1 MDSVWVKRGKVR
13 QLCQV
18 VCMWGSAKKSAMT
31 TLIFDAGEGFVNHL
45 LDFFGLSLQAHLE

>member
-1 MDSVWVKRGKVR
+1 
-13 QLCQV
+13 
-18 VCMWGSAKKSAMT
+18 MWGSAKKSAMT

>member
-13 QLCQV
+13 QLWQV

-31 TLIFDAGEGFVNHL
+31 TLMFGAGEGFVNHL
-45 LDFFGLSLQAHLE
+45 LDFFWVLLAGSP